1 MYISPGRQI
10 PETLSEPRKVKS
22 WRRYWYDS
30 AAPAPAGKSSRAR
43 QEAQV
48 DEDIDDMLE
57 EGNVTKDS
65 IMDSS
70 EDEEDDEEDE
80 VDNIL

>member
-1 MYISPGRQI
+1 
-10 PETLSEPRKVKS
+10 
-22 WRRYWYDS
+22 
-30 AAPAPAGKSSRAR
+30 
-43 QEAQV
+43 
-48 DEDIDDMLE
+48 MLE

-70 EDEEDDEEDE
+70 EDEEDEADEEEEE

>member
-1 MYISPGRQI
+1 
-10 PETLSEPRKVKS
+10 
-22 WRRYWYDS
+22 
-30 AAPAPAGKSSRAR
+30 
-43 QEAQV
+43 
-48 DEDIDDMLE
+48 MLE

>member
-1 MYISPGRQI
+1 
-10 PETLSEPRKVKS
+10 
-22 WRRYWYDS
+22 
-30 AAPAPAGKSSRAR
+30 
-43 QEAQV
+43 
-48 DEDIDDMLE
+48 MLD

>member
-1 MYISPGRQI
+1 
-10 PETLSEPRKVKS
+10 
-22 WRRYWYDS
+22 
-30 AAPAPAGKSSRAR
+30 
-43 QEAQV
+43 
-48 DEDIDDMLE
+48 MLD

-70 EDEEDDEEDE
+70 EDEEDDEEEE